1 MSLSKAKS
9 DRCRLNGYLCR
20 AVFENI
26 CLTHVL
32 SLAALSGGRYSRKN
46 PKRWESCRR
55 EDCPEMPHRA
65 CSLALPEI
73 AAAAD
78 RAVANTL
85 ALPGTTDFES
95 GRNLSAR

>member
-1 MSLSKAKS
+1 
-9 DRCRLNGYLCR
+9 
-20 AVFENI
+20 
-26 CLTHVL
+26 
-32 SLAALSGGRYSRKN
+32 
-46 PKRWESCRR
+46 
-55 EDCPEMPHRA
+55 MPHRA

-73 AAAAD
+73 AAASD

>member
-1 MSLSKAKS
+1 
-9 DRCRLNGYLCR
+9 
-20 AVFENI
+20 
-26 CLTHVL
+26 
-32 SLAALSGGRYSRKN
+32 
-46 PKRWESCRR
+46 
-55 EDCPEMPHRA
+55 MPHRA